1 MNHIV
6 CITLAGLPERVHQI
20 ADALDR
26 MVPDTFEW
34 HDATVASDGFEIL
47 LKGICIRD
55 TVENDLGL
63 ILQSASA

>member
-34 HDATVASDGFEIL
+34 HDAKVARDGFEIL
-47 LKGICIRD
+47 LEGICIRD
-55 TVENDLGL
+55 AVENNRGL
-63 ILQSASA
+63 TFQSTSV